1 MTLLRRVGVVAGA
14 FCLLPLL
21 LTTVTT
27 STAYA
32 HGSMGNPVSRIYN
45 CLQEGPEE
53 PRSAA
58 CKAAVE
64 VGESW
69 PVYDWDEVN
78 QPNANGR
85 HREII
90 PDGKL
95 CSAGRDKYKGFD
107 LPRADWRATNLP
119 SGGSYTLRYKYTAP
133 HPGTFELYLTR
144 DGYDPTQPLK
154 WSDLDAKPFYQQLNP
169 PTSGGDYLLNAQLPA
184 GKTGRHLIYAIWQ
197 RHLPDSA
204 EAFYSCSD
212 VVFGG

>member
-1 MTLLRRVGVVAGA
+1 MTLLRRAGVVSVLCA
-14 FCLLPLL
+14 LPLL
-21 LTTVTT
+21 LTTLPVG
-27 STAYA
+27 SASA

-45 CLQEGPEE
+45 CLQEGPEN
-53 PRSAA
+53 PQSAA
-58 CKAAVE
+58 CKAAVQ
-64 VGESW
+64 VGDSW

-78 QPNANGR
+78 QPNADGR

-107 LPRADWRATNLP
+107 LPRADWKATNFP

-144 DGYDPTQPLK
+144 DGYDPTKPLK
-154 WSDLDAKPFYQQLNP
+154 WSDLEDKPFYSKLNP
-169 PTSGGDYLLNAQLPA
+169 PTSGGNYVLNAQLPA
-184 GKTGRHLIYAIWQ
+184 KQGRHLVYAIWQ
-197 RHLPDSA
+197 RHKPDSG